1 MVAVS
6 LVAVRE
12 IRGGKNPLSAK
23 SKSNPAE
30 ALGAVPLGLM
40 PTFWAEI
47 LTYKLKSPNM
57 KGKRERKKRFI
68 FYSEFEFY
76 RSKPNI
82 SFEKINPMKFKLSI
96 LLIVVVI
103 ASGCSNYFSAHKNG
117 GFQSNSKKII
127 AKGNL
132 KKDSDLLISKE
143 NSGIENNLIDFH
155 EEANLSTKKNVKIAQ
170 EIENLNSIIIH
181 EPLKNHTRVHK
192 ESNECDEIICKN
204 GEIIKAKIIEIS
216 EDNIIYRM
224 CPENEDRPSYSILK
238 SKVLV
243 ISYKNGEKEV
253 IKQSEN
259 YNQGM
264 RNSDYNYPQ
273 NKPSS
278 NSMSILSLIFGIIS
292 VLGIIPF
299 FKKFEDYIVMIIVI
313 TIGLILSL
321 LSIFFG
327 VLHFLKI
334 RNLKNDPIDILGI
347 VIGSI
352 VFLILLILSLM
363 ILF

>member
-1 MVAVS
+1 
-6 LVAVRE
+6 
-12 IRGGKNPLSAK
+12 
-23 SKSNPAE
+23 
-30 ALGAVPLGLM
+30 
-40 PTFWAEI
+40 
-47 LTYKLKSPNM
+47 M

-82 SFEKINPMKFKLSI
+82 SFEKIKSMKFKLSI

-155 EEANLSTKKNVKIAQ
+155 EEANLSTKQNVKIAE
-170 EIENLNSIIIH
+170 EIENQNSIIIQ

-192 ESNECDEIICKN
+192 ETSECDEIICKN

-216 EDNIIYRM
+216 EDNIRYRM

-253 IKQSEN
+253 FQDKSAQEASSISKSN
-259 YNQGM
+259 I
-264 RNSDYNYPQ
+264 
-273 NKPSS
+273 S
-278 NSMSILSLIFGIIS
+278 NSGGKKIIDGIGIASLI
-292 VLGIIPF
+292 
-299 FKKFEDYIVMIIVI
+299 
-313 TIGLILSL
+313 IGFLS
-321 LSIFFG
+321 
-327 VLHFLKI
+327 
-334 RNLKNDPIDILGI
+334 P
-347 VIGSI
+347 
-352 VFLILLILSLM
+352 LM
-363 ILF
+363 ILFSLGVYNPIYILLFGIILALLAIILGSISLGKINKNSDKYFGRGFGLAGLLIGAVILLITIVLFIFAFALIN